1 MKLIDLVKLLKEQG
15 IDVKYRKRGEKE
27 GKGIRITSINGNKF
41 YGSTGNL
48 EAQKMLKISLPKGA
62 PRKQA
67 LPTDI
72 KKELTRAQR
81 KFRKSGTKAG
91 KPSTKNVRYN
101 LEHKGEEET
110 LRLLSQSERY
120 ASGLAYTEN
129 IDHLIDRLKKDSER
143 LLMRGDYDEMS
154 ALDRAIAKI
163 EANKEKLT
171 ENQLKEIL
179 NTTYEAEKRKGIK
192 WKTFEARVNNILNK

>member
-1 MKLIDLVKLLKEQG
+1 MKLNEVVQKLQQLG
-15 IDVKYRKRGEKE
+15 IKVTYRKRGEKE
-27 GKGIRITSINGNKF
+27 GKGIRITSINGVKYF
-41 YGSTGNL
+41 GSSGNIVARGL
-48 EAQKMLKISLPKGA
+48 IGASVGTRPKVT
-62 PRKQA
+62 P
-67 LPTDI
+67 LDSEV
-72 KKELTRAQR
+72 KKALTRAQR

-101 LEHKGEEET
+101 LERKGEEET
-110 LRLLSQSERY
+110 LRLLNQSERY

-163 EANKEKLT
+163 EQNKEKLT